1 MWGNHITAWNL
12 VGGLMQCVCAGKPF
26 TIWNGHAQ
34 PLYFLISAGQ
44 GCCRSLN
51 VLFQMIMK
59 QQYLFCQKCG
69 ELSHWGRVVPVNWH
83 ISSDNGLLPVRKPCR
98 NQCGLLYPRFN
109 EVERGLYW
117 FHIVRL
123 SVCPSVDRIVSALYL
138 QQYVSD
144 PFHIGT
150 SYQATSEGVSR
161 LKFVSKFKNSKFW
174 QIL

>member
-34 PLYFLISAGQ
+34 PLHFLISTGQ

-83 ISSDNGLLPVRKPCR
+83 ISSDNGLLPVWKPCR

-109 EVERGLYW
+109 EVERGVYW
-117 FHIVRL
+117 FHLVRL
-123 SVCPSVDRIVSALYL
+123 SVRPSVRLGTESCPLCIFNNTCRTHFILAHLIKPL
-138 QQYVSD
+138 QKVCR
-144 PFHIGT
+144 
-150 SYQATSEGVSR
+150 V
-161 LKFVSKFKNSKFW
+161 
-174 QIL
+174 